1 MICRPSEKAIM
12 LTAPSPLNRRR
23 CNGPRSKSI
32 QPTDYSKRFK
42 APPRRLHASGLG
54 HAPTR
59 RRGDRAAGESPTPKR
74 RRNLARA
81 VRGRASPEA
90 RTRRRGRRARRG
102 RLDLDP
108 RLAGGSD
115 ENRLRLPLHSCSQV
129 RFARNSKCFCCKFVH
144 VVHRKK
150 GTNACKIAT
159 SS

>member
-1 MICRPSEKAIM
+1 M
-12 LTAPSPLNRRR
+12 LTAPGPLNRRR

-81 VRGRASPEA
+81 VRGRASPDSSAWRDEDAA
-90 RTRRRGRRARRG
+90 RGA
-102 RLDLDP
+102 
-108 RLAGGSD
+108 AG
-115 ENRLRLPLHSCSQV
+115 
-129 RFARNSKCFCCKFVH
+129 
-144 VVHRKK
+144 
-150 GTNACKIAT
+150 
-159 SS
+159 